1 MKRNFLAVILASMLI
16 FTFVTSCG
24 SGDKTSDNSGDDGAY
39 TANLENGK
47 ATYEKVCIACHMTG
61 VAGAAALTNKERW
74 SESAAKGLE
83 TLRGIVL
90 NGNEG
95 KYGVMSP
102 RGTCADCSDHDLF
115 DALGYIL
122 HEAGVEAK

>member
-1 MKRNFLAVILASMLI
+1 MKKNFLGVILASMLVFALI
-16 FTFVTSCG
+16 SSCG
-24 SGDKTSDNSGDDGAY
+24 DGDKGGDDGVY
-39 TANLENGK
+39 TANIENGK

-61 VAGAAALTNKERW
+61 VAGAAALTDKTRW
-74 SESAAKGLE
+74 EESAAKGLE

-95 KYGVMSP
+95 AYGVMSP
-102 RGTCADCSDHDLF
+102 RGTCTDCSDHDLF

>member
-1 MKRNFLAVILASMLI
+1 MTKNFLSVILVSILI

-24 SGDKTSDNSGDDGAY
+24 GGNEASDGDSY

-47 ATYEKVCIACHMTG
+47 VTYDKVCVACHMTG
-61 VAGAAALTNKERW
+61 VAGAAALTDKTRW
-74 SESAAKGLE
+74 DESSAKGLDA
-83 TLRGIVL
+83 LRDIVL

-95 KYGVMSP
+95 AYGVMSP
-102 RGTCADCSDHDLF
+102 RGTCTDCSDEDLF